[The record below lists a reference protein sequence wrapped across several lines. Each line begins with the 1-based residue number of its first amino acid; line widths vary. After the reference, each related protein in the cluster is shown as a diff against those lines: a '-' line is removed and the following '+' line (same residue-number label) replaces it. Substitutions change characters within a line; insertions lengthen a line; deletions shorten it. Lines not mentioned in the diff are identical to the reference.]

1 VSKKISP
8 AQYYEEIMAAVEAAI
23 ESEQQDGPAPFSLE
37 TEKRVDFVSR
47 LVKQALGL
55 PQAD

>member
-1 VSKKISP
+1 MSAELTP
-8 AQYYEEIMAAVEAAI
+8 QQRYYEIMAAVEAAV
-23 ESEQQDGPAPFSLE
+23 ESEQLDGPAPFSLE

-55 PQAD
+55 PQED